1 MQTETFTISKSSQLS
16 PLKTE
21 KVRDLPPWPIVIAES
36 SEESPE
42 MRFQRLLKKWHEQIG
57 FSSSEHV
64 LKSCPAFLEILEM
77 DTATVAPL
85 VIKKIRAGEDGLWV
99 SILEGLYP
107 NVRPGR
113 EEDRGN
119 SRKLEERW
127 LKWWENQC

>member
-1 MQTETFTISKSSQLS
+1 MQTETFTISRSSHQS
-16 PLKTE
+16 PLKTMNIGS
-21 KVRDLPPWPIVIAES
+21 LSLWNIVIEES
-36 SEESPE
+36 SKEAPE
-42 MRFQRLLKKWHEQIG
+42 ARFQRLLKEWHGQIG

-64 LKSCPAFLEILEM
+64 LKSRPAFLEILQM

-119 SRKLEERW
+119 SKKLEETW